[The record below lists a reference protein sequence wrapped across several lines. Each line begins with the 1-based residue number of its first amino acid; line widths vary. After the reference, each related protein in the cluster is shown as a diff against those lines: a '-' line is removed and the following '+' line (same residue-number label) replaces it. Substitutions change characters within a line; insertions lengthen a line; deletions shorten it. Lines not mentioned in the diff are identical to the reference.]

1 MENNSFWHSN
11 KNKPKPHKQNITKTH
26 HKEVAK
32 SKNKNFKQFISKL
45 GARVKSIK
53 RKRSKEAVLK
63 SLGKTI
69 EICASSK
76 FISFEAVKMINN
88 IINIGDVK
96 VDDIMTP
103 RGDIIAIHN
112 NVSLTDIKD
121 LTISN
126 EHSRMPVYKDNLDE
140 IIGFVHSKDLIK
152 FIDNHQNG
160 TFKINS
166 LIRKILFVP
175 ESMRI
180 IDLLLKM
187 RSSRVHIAIVLDEY
201 GGTNGLVTIED
212 IMEEIVGEIED
223 EFDVPN
229 NNIYMTI
236 KQIND
241 NIIHVGGRVDIKK
254 VEELLKIKISEDD
267 NDLDFDTVGGF
278 VLSAFKKVPESG
290 EVVKYGNELIIKV
303 LDADVRSVKL
313 VEIKLN

>member
-1 MENNSFWHSN
+1 MEDHSN
-11 KNKPKPHKQNITKTH
+11 KNKSKH
-26 HKEVAK
+26 HKPKQHKNTNLKETAER
-32 SKNKNFKQFISKL
+32 KNKSFKHLIDQLS
-45 GARVKSIK
+45 VKVRNIK

-63 SLGKTI
+63 SLNKTI
-69 EICASSK
+69 EICETYK
-76 FISFEAVKMINN
+76 FLSFEAVKMINN

-103 RGDIIAIHN
+103 RADIIAIPN
-112 NVSLTDIKD
+112 NVNLADIKD

-152 FIDNHQNG
+152 FIDSSEKES
-160 TFKINS
+160 FKISN

-175 ESMRI
+175 GSMRI

-187 RSSRVHIAIVLDEY
+187 RSSRVHIAVVLDEY

-223 EFDVPN
+223 EYDVPG

-236 KQIND
+236 KQIDQNTL
-241 NIIHVGGRVDIKK
+241 HVGGRVEIKK
-254 VEELLKIKISEDD
+254 VEELLNIKISEEDQE
-267 NDLDFDTVGGF
+267 LDFDTVGGF
-278 VLSAFKKVPESG
+278 VLSAFKKVPEYG
-290 EVVKYGNELIIKV
+290 ETIKYDNGLTLKV
-303 LDADVRSVKL
+303 LDADIRSVKL
-313 VEIKLN
+313 IEIKA